1 MTRHAET
8 GPLQARLTRL
18 ARAGRDAARARAREA
33 ASALAAEIEQ
43 DLIAQELPDGRAEAA
58 ETADGAAVTVEAQ
71 DLVAREFGTATQ
83 GPRPVIG
90 PALARLPGR
99 A

>member
-18 ARAGRDAARARAREA
+18 ARAGRDAARARARETA
-33 ASALAAEIEQ
+33 DALAAEIAQ
-43 DLIAQELPDGRAEAA
+43 DLADGRAEAA
-58 ETADGAAVTVEAQ
+58 ETPDGAVVTVEAPG
-71 DLVAREFGTATQ
+71 LAVREFGTATQ

-99 A
+99 T